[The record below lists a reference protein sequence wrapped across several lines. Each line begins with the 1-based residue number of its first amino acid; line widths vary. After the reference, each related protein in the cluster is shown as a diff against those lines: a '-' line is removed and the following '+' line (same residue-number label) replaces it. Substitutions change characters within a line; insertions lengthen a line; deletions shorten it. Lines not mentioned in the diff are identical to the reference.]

1 MKDIFDKLK
10 DAGRDALGTFVEFDP
25 ESPAQA
31 PAAPRG
37 PDRGVPVDVTLAAVP
52 VSAPAAAPVS
62 AGAAAP
68 DPEFVQQLQAAVQA
82 SGKQAYGQFRTL
94 FGALSAVPDDTQ
106 RASLA
111 LAAAQAS
118 HGVTAQ
124 QVAEAIDDR
133 LRILAGEREAF
144 QKAVGAE
151 SDAAIGGT
159 QKKIDDARAAIA
171 RKAEEIRELQ
181 ARQAELEA
189 GLAEARASIDANSA
203 RFAASYAVVEAEL
216 AAERARIA
224 PLLTPTSGTR

>member
-1 MKDIFDKLK
+1 MKDIFDKIK

-25 ESPAQA
+25 EAPEAASA
-31 PAAPRG
+31 PAARAPSR
-37 PDRGVPVDVTLAAVP
+37 PQADVTLAAAP
-52 VSAPAAAPVS
+52 LPAPAAPVA
-62 AGAAAP
+62 AGSAAP
-68 DPEFVQQLQAAVQA
+68 DPEFVQQLQAAVA
-82 SGKQAYGQFRTL
+82 SSSKAAYGQFRTL
-94 FGALSAVPDDTQ
+94 FGALSAVGDDAQ

-133 LRILAGEREAF
+133 MRILAGERTAF
-144 QKAVGAE
+144 QKAVGDETEAT
-151 SDAAIGGT
+151 IGGA
-159 QKKIDDARAAIA
+159 QKEIDAARAAIA

-189 GLAEARASIDANSA
+189 SLAQARASIDGNAA

-224 PLLTPTSGTR
+224 PLITPTAGTR

>member
-25 ESPAQA
+25 EAPQPAPQRPPAHA
-31 PAAPRG
+31 PA
-37 PDRGVPVDVTLAAVP
+37 DVTLAAAP
-52 VSAPAAAPVS
+52 RPAPAAPVA
-62 AGAAAP
+62 AGNAAP
-68 DPEFVQQLQAAVQA
+68 DPEFVQQLQAAVGA
-82 SGKQAYGQFRTL
+82 SSKAAYGQFRTL

-133 LRILAGEREAF
+133 LRILAGERTAF
-144 QKAVGAE
+144 QKAVGDETEAT
-151 SDAAIGGT
+151 IGGA
-159 QKKIDDARAAIA
+159 QKEIDDARAAIA

-189 GLAEARASIDANSA
+189 SLAQARASIDGNSA
-203 RFAASYAVVEAEL
+203 RFDASYAVVEAEL

-224 PLLTPTSGTR
+224 PLIPPAAGAR